1 MFLSQLPANKISG
14 PVRGGES
21 ARHVTGAVA
30 PRYGKDIW
38 LNYKK
43 TSLVSVPSIDCSKGG
58 DGYSSLLSTS
68 KAILLAVPVL
78 SATKM
83 VFE

>member
-1 MFLSQLPANKISG
+1 MRCDERDVVCHEYMFLSQLPANRISG

-30 PRYGKDIW
+30 PRYGKDNW

-43 TSLVSVPSIDCSKGG
+43 TGLVSVPSIEIALRG
-58 DGYSSLLSTS
+58 
-68 KAILLAVPVL
+68 
-78 SATKM
+78 
-83 VFE
+83 E

>member
-1 MFLSQLPANKISG
+1 MRCDERDVVCHEYMFLSQLPANRISG

-30 PRYGKDIW
+30 PRYGIDIW

-43 TSLVSVPSIDCSKGG
+43 TGLVSVPSIEIALRG
-58 DGYSSLLSTS
+58 
-68 KAILLAVPVL
+68 
-78 SATKM
+78 
-83 VFE
+83 E

>member
-1 MFLSQLPANKISG
+1 MRCDERDVVCHEYMFLSQLPANRISG

-38 LNYKK
+38 LNYEK
-43 TSLVSVPSIDCSKGG
+43 TGLVSVPSI
-58 DGYSSLLSTS
+58 
-68 KAILLAVPVL
+68 
-78 SATKM
+78 
-83 VFE
+83 